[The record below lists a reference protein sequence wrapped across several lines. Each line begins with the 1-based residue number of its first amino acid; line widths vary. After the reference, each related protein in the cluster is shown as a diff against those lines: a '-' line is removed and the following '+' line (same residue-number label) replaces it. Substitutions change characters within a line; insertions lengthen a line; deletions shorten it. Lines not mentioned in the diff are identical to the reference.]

1 MSDITAN
8 LQTIRERIAD
18 AALHSGRSPEAITL
32 IAVTKTVPTPSII
45 AAIQAGISHFGEN
58 RVQEAAAKYAPQ
70 PGTENDGPD
79 LVPRTGLTLH
89 MIGNLQ
95 RNKAH
100 RAAALFDWIQSID
113 RPELAATLNRARAEL
128 RPDEP
133 LPVLLEV
140 NLTGEASKSGVSP
153 EHLSGLADAVTAC
166 PHLHPTG
173 LMTIARMGAQEPE
186 LRRTFSNLRTLLEG
200 LKRTHPGDWT
210 HLSMGMSDD
219 YPQAIAEG
227 ATMIRLGRALF
238 GARTK

>member
-8 LQTIRERIAD
+8 LEIIREHIAD
-18 AALHSGRSPEAITL
+18 AAQRSGRSPDAITL
-32 IAVTKTVPTPSII
+32 IAVTKTVPTAAIV

-70 PGTENDGPD
+70 HGTENDAPD
-79 LVPRTGLTLH
+79 PVPRADITLH

-100 RAAALFDWIQSID
+100 RAAALFDWVQSID
-113 RPELAATLNRARAEL
+113 RPELAESLNRARAEQ
-128 RPDEP
+128 RPHEP

-140 NLTGEASKSGVSP
+140 NLTGETGKSGVSP
-153 EHLSGLADAVTAC
+153 QHLPSLAGTVTAC

-173 LMTIARMGAQEPE
+173 LMTIARQGAQELE
-186 LRRTFSNLRTLLEG
+186 LRRTFSHLRTLMEALQ
-200 LKRTHPGDWT
+200 RTHPGDWT
-210 HLSMGMSDD
+210 HLSMGMSED

-238 GARTK
+238 GARPK

>member
-8 LQTIRERIAD
+8 LEIIRERIAD
-18 AALHSGRSPEAITL
+18 AAQRSGRSSEAIAL
-32 IAVTKTVPTPSII
+32 IAVTKTVPTTSII

-70 PGTENDGPD
+70 RGTENDGSHF
-79 LVPRTGLTLH
+79 VPRAGITLH

-95 RNKAH
+95 RNKAR
-100 RAAALFDWIQSID
+100 RAVALFDWVQSID
-113 RPELAATLNRARAEL
+113 RPELAETLNRACADQQL
-128 RPDEP
+128 SEP

-140 NLTGEASKSGVSP
+140 NLTGEPGKSGVSP
-153 EHLSGLADAVTAC
+153 KHLPGLADAITAC
-166 PHLHPTG
+166 AHLHPTG
-173 LMTIARMGAQEPE
+173 LMTIARMGAQEGE
-186 LRRTFSNLRTLLEG
+186 LRRTFSNLRTLLES
-200 LKRTHPGDWT
+200 LQRTHPGDWT

-238 GARTK
+238 GARPQ

>member
-1 MSDITAN
+1 MSDIKAN
-8 LQTIRERIAD
+8 LEIIRERIAD
-18 AALHSGRSPEAITL
+18 AAQRSGRLGAITL
-32 IAVTKTVPTPSII
+32 IAVTKTVPTTSII
-45 AAIQAGISHFGEN
+45 DAIQAGITHFGEN
-58 RVQEAAAKYAPQ
+58 RVQEAAAKYAPRH
-70 PGTENDGPD
+70 GTENDSPD

-100 RAAALFDWIQSID
+100 RAAAIFDWVQSID
-113 RPELAATLNRARAEL
+113 RPELAETLNRARAEQ
-128 RPDEP
+128 RPHEP

-140 NLTGEASKSGVSP
+140 NLTGEPGKSGVAP
-153 EHLSGLADAVTAC
+153 EYLPRLADAVTAC

-186 LRRTFSNLRTLLEG
+186 LRRTFSNLRTLLEA
-200 LKRTHPGDWT
+200 LQRTHPGDWT

-219 YPQAIAEG
+219 YSQAIAEG

-238 GARTK
+238 GARPK